1 MGGTPLTLALLTLK
15 VLKHSDNYWSPQTW
29 LEDVLS
35 VVIEPPSPKS
45 FVVNMFTV
53 HSKKEHY

>member
-1 MGGTPLTLALLTLK
+1 MGGTPLALLTLK
-15 VLKHSDNYWSPQTW
+15 VLMHSYNYWRPQTW

-35 VVIEPPSPKS
+35 VVIEPTPSPKS